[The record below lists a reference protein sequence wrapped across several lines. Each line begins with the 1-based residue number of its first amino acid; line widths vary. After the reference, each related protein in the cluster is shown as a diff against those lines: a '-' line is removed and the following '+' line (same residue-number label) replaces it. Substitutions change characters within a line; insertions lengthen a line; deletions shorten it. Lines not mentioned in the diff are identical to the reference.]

1 MANMLAS
8 LEFSTSWAS
17 LGRQDTGK
25 FLPAYLISNDRTSRH
40 GQSSFMRSTFL
51 FALVW
56 LGLAALAYAQDDAQ
70 LKVGG
75 GTIDISF
82 DPSPPENLRKL
93 VLDWIATAAR
103 AVSTY
108 YTKFPVPDVAIA
120 VNFQDGRGVNSGH
133 ALGSEPAQISISVG
147 RATSAAGFADDWT
160 MTHEMVHLAFPSVP
174 RSHHWIEEGLATYI
188 EPIARVRAGGLTP
201 EKVWGDMV
209 AGMPQGLPEPGD
221 RGLDFTHTWGRT
233 YWGGALY
240 CLLADV
246 EIRKR
251 TGNRMGL
258 EDAMRGIL
266 KSGGS
271 IEVEWPLSRALQT
284 ADQAIGVPVLE
295 ELYDRMRSNPV
306 SPDLDKLW
314 KELGVQR
321 RGETIVFD
329 DSAPLAAIRRAI
341 TGSGTHG

>member
-1 MANMLAS
+1 
-8 LEFSTSWAS
+8 
-17 LGRQDTGK
+17 
-25 FLPAYLISNDRTSRH
+25 
-40 GQSSFMRSTFL
+40 MRSTFY
-51 FALVW
+51 FAFVW
-56 LGLAALAYAQDDAQ
+56 LGFAAIAYSQDNANAKDNAQ
-70 LKVGG
+70 LKIGG

-82 DPSPPENLRKL
+82 DPAPSEDLRKL

-108 YTKFPVPDVAIA
+108 YGRFPVPHVTIA
-120 VNFQDGRGVNSGH
+120 VNFHDGRGVNSGH
-133 ALGSEPAQISISVG
+133 AFGSDPAHISISVG
-147 RATSAAGFADDWT
+147 RETIAAGFADDWT

-174 RSHHWIEEGLATYI
+174 RSHHWIEEGLATYV
-188 EPIARVRAGGLTP
+188 EPIARVRAGDLTP
-201 EKVWGDMV
+201 EKIWGDMV
-209 AGMPQGLPEPGD
+209 EGMPQGLPESGD

-258 EDAMRGIL
+258 QDATRGIL

-295 ELYDRMRSNPV
+295 ELYDRMKGTPV

-314 KELGVQR
+314 KELGVERQ
-321 RGETIVFD
+321 GETVVFD

-341 TGSGTHG
+341 TGSANR